1 MTIRL
6 KTITTLILLLTVSS
20 QLQAKNNSRSQNGP
34 PERPSFSSLDNNS
47 DGDISFDEFSAQEAL
62 PFGDHQTVFSA
73 IDSDNNGIISSS
85 EFENH
90 KPPRPQ
96 NKGKSH
102 D

>member
-6 KTITTLILLLTVSS
+6 KAITSLILLLTVSS
-20 QLQAKNNSRSQNGP
+20 QIQAKNTSHSQNGP
-34 PERPSFSSLDNNS
+34 PPRPSFSSLDTNS
-47 DGDISFDEFSAQEAL
+47 DGDISLDEFSVQKEL
-62 PFGDHQTVFSA
+62 PFGDHQTVFSS
-73 IDSDNNGIISSS
+73 IDSDNNGVISSS

-96 NKGKSH
+96 NKGNAH

>member
-1 MTIRL
+1 MTIQL
-6 KTITTLILLLTVSS
+6 KAITTLILLLTVSS
-20 QLQAKNNSRSQNGP
+20 QLQAKNNSPSQDGP
-34 PERPSFSSLDNNS
+34 PPRPSFSSLDTNS
-47 DGDISFDEFSAQEAL
+47 DGDISLDEFSVQEEL

-73 IDSDNNGIISSS
+73 IDSDNNGVISSS

-96 NKGKSH
+96 NKGKAN